1 MPSFHTPCAR
11 TTGTGVPPATTC
23 PRVNVWVKHLLQSI
37 KSNRTRRLVLVLIVM
52 LVGVECARRNFG
64 TFSVV
69 DGVSMYPTFR
79 PNDIVHARTLYTEAQ
94 RGDVVIL
101 ADDQGCRM
109 IKRVIGMPGETVALY
124 RGFVYINHQ
133 RLEEPYLPRNTY
145 TFKRDQED
153 EKVVTWHL
161 ADNEYF
167 LLGDNRLQS
176 TDSRHYGPVA
186 RSQISLLVNI
196 PANAA
201 RPGFAG
207 VLLTATG
214 GVVRVESTD
223 GSHVATA
230 RRLWAGRFA
239 R

>member
-1 MPSFHTPCAR
+1 MRNLRQS
-11 TTGTGVPPATTC
+11 
-23 PRVNVWVKHLLQSI
+23 LQ
-37 KSNRTRRLVLVLIVM
+37 NHRPRRLVLVLLLM
-52 LVGVECARRNFG
+52 LAGIECVRMNFG
-64 TFSVV
+64 TYSVV

-124 RGFVYINHQ
+124 RGFVYINNQ
-133 RLEEPYLPRNTY
+133 RLREPYLPRNTY

-153 EKVVTWHL
+153 ERVVTWAL
-161 ADNEYF
+161 ANDEYF

-176 TDSRHYGPVA
+176 TDSRHYGPVV

-196 PANAA
+196 PANTA
-201 RPGFAG
+201 RPDVTGIM
-207 VLLTATG
+207 LTATG
-214 GVVRVESTD
+214 GVVRAESH
-223 GSHVATA
+223 GAPGVATIRGQRTGSIA
-230 RRLWAGRFA
+230 E
-239 R
+239 